1 MWFVT
6 VVFWILLQHQSL
18 VCCTYWL
25 IMTAMEQNK
34 RAKKIN
40 IFLECAFYPQATT
53 AAVETP
59 PQMPPLPMFSLG
71 FQAASPSRSLLL
83 NLLVLCWSARHAA
96 RALSSLFVL
105 LSSQIIAASSTWA
118 LCPPQ
123 AGQRSSHHPLV
134 RLPPASVL
142 PLACFPVA
150 IEACHVSAGS
160 CWSALVFNKSS
171 YVCEGR
177 VEGTDNNNHYYS
189 SSKGYLA
196 FTGALTDRSLTR
208 SRGQVLCLWQEKGL
222 TLETGEGFI
231 YKGQKKNPLR
241 VQT

>member
-1 MWFVT
+1 MHFILQLLLRRCLHFLYFLW
-6 VVFWILLQHQSL
+6 VF
-18 VCCTYWL
+18 
-25 IMTAMEQNK
+25 K
-34 RAKKIN
+34 RAS
-40 IFLECAFYPQATT
+40 
-53 AAVETP
+53 P
-59 PQMPPLPMFSLG
+59 P
-71 FQAASPSRSLLL
+71 RSLLS
-83 NLLVLCWSARHAA
+83 NLPVLCWSTRHAA
-96 RALSSLFVL
+96 RSLSSLFVL
-105 LSSQIIAASSTWA
+105 LSSQIIAASSTWV

-150 IEACHVSAGS
+150 TEACHVSAGS

-189 SSKGYLA
+189 PSKGYLA

-208 SRGQVLCLWQEKGL
+208 SRGQVLCLWQEKGP
-222 TLETGEGFI
+222 TLETGKGFI
-231 YKGQKKNPLR
+231 YKGQKKKKKPFKSSNIEKEELHNQMEGSGSERNVKSVWITEPW
-241 VQT
+241 V